1 MSLTVA
7 LTLDD
12 ETASYLAR
20 IAADQGRTPA
30 EVAAWM
36 VTEDLR
42 RERAIDAELLA
53 RQDDISCPGGSNEP
67 SSLRSGHEGIMHTEE
82 DLIEQTVRHRRT

>member
-1 MSLTVA
+1 MSLTVL
-7 LTLDD
+7 LTLDE
-12 ETASYLAR
+12 ETAVYLAR

-30 EVAAWM
+30 EVAAWI

-53 RQDDISCPGGSNEP
+53 RQDDVDTQPMGPALP
-67 SSLRSGHEGIMHTEE
+67 SPPYALRSGA
-82 DLIEQTVRHRRT
+82 RTSSSSSWDEYN

>member
-1 MSLTVA
+1 MT

-12 ETASYLAR
+12 ETAAHLKR
-20 IAADQGRTPA
+20 LAADQGRTPA
-30 EVAAWM
+30 EVAAWI

-53 RQDDISCPGGSNEP
+53 RLDDEVSEGREKPGGPQMSP
-67 SSLRSGHEGIMHTEE
+67 
-82 DLIEQTVRHRRT
+82 DDAARRERAGA